1 MKKVVVI
8 DDDRAIVGLV
18 TEILTELPYTM
29 EVYPAYTGN
38 DGIELIQREI
48 PDLCI
53 LDIYLPDTDG
63 LHVCSMIKTDPA
75 TMHIPVLIMT
85 GVRVDTQWYQK
96 AMAAGAE
103 SFIEKPFHIQHFI
116 AQANT
121 LIRLKKAEENLRNQR
136 LTLERRLM
144 EQSQELIDSEQ
155 LFLLFMRQI
164 NGMVYIKNEEGKY
177 LFINRNF
184 KEMINGQAWVGKSAQ
199 ELFPQEVYEDI
210 QQHEKIAMECGDCV
224 YEQPIEQNGKAII
237 LENHKFRI
245 DRSND
250 TFFIGGIAFDIT
262 KRKQISEIVEKS
274 LREKEILLM
283 EVHHRVKNNMQVI
296 SSLLRMQSSYIHDEK
311 DRQLFV
317 ESHNRVRSMALIHE
331 RLYKSDDLMGIDL
344 KHYTSQLLSQLHAT
358 YSPKNTHIRHQLDI
372 IDVRLGL
379 DTAIPLGLVINEII
393 SNAYKYAF
401 PDRSNGLIFIKL
413 QENEEMYELTIGDDG
428 VGLKESIT
436 LDEGGNLGFQI
447 INSLSMQ
454 LHGDIHIDR
463 SAGTTF
469 TLRFPKEFSAQ

>member
-8 DDDRAIVGLV
+8 DDDRDIVGLV
-18 TEILTELPYTM
+18 TDILTELPYEM
-29 EVYPAYTGN
+29 EVCPAYTGN
-38 DGIELIQREI
+38 DGIELIQKEM

-53 LDIYLPDTDG
+53 VDIYLPDTDG
-63 LHVCSMIKTDPA
+63 LHVCSMIKTDPE

-85 GVRVDTQWYQK
+85 GVKVDTQWYHK

-103 SFIEKPFHIQHFI
+103 LFIEKPFHIQHFI

-121 LIRLKKAEENLRNQR
+121 LIRLKKAEENLRQQR
-136 LTLERRLM
+136 VSLERRLM
-144 EQSQELIDSEQ
+144 EQSQELVDSEQ

-184 KEMINGQAWVGKSAQ
+184 KEMINGQAWVGKSAR
-199 ELFPQEVYEDI
+199 ELFSQNVYEDI
-210 QQHEKIAMECGDCV
+210 VSHEKITIETGDCV
-224 YEQPIEQNGKAII
+224 YEQPIEQDGKTVI

-245 DRSND
+245 ERSNGAY
-250 TFFIGGIAFDIT
+250 FIGGIAFDIT
-262 KRKQISEIVEKS
+262 RRKQISELIEKS

-317 ESHNRVRSMALIHE
+317 ESQNRVRSMALIHE
-331 RLYKSDDLMGIDL
+331 RLYKADDLMGIDL
-344 KHYTSQLLSQLHAT
+344 KHYVSQLLSQLHAT
-358 YSPKNTHIRHQLDI
+358 YSPRHTCVRHQIEI

-401 PDRSNGLIFIKL
+401 AGCSQGLIFIRMH
-413 QENEEMYELTIGDDG
+413 ETEETYELIIGDDG
-428 VGLKESIT
+428 VGLKESVT
-436 LDEGGNLGFQI
+436 LASGGNLGFQI
-447 INSLSMQ
+447 IDSLSAQ
-454 LHGDIHIDR
+454 LHADVHIDR
-463 SAGTTF
+463 SAGTRF
-469 TLRFPKEFSAQ
+469 TIRFPKELLAQ